1 MKQQVD
7 LFTPI
12 HKAIRAMLYQLGAE
26 LQSAGL
32 TDQKECKTMLD
43 KLENCLELLEEHA
56 RHEDEII
63 FPGIDQACP
72 GITMESHE
80 EHLAY
85 AHKVEAIRQTITDIR
100 HPLEGQSN
108 AHLIT
113 QLRFIFADFI
123 AFYLLHMNHEE
134 EALIKASI
142 DHLSPEEL
150 MNIRLKVQMDTSPE
164 RYTEWL
170 HWMLPAMD
178 LSELAPLFNQV
189 KQNAPDSVFRKFQ
202 FVGVSTI
209 PEDRWYRLN
218 ELVD

>member
-26 LQSAGL
+26 LQSADL
-32 TDQKECKTMLD
+32 TDQGECKTMLD

-72 GITMESHE
+72 GITHESHE
-80 EHLAY
+80 EHMAY
-85 AHKVEAIRQTITDIR
+85 THKVDAIREVITAIR
-100 HPLEGQSN
+100 NAQKGQSN
-108 AHLIT
+108 TRLTA

-142 DHLSPEEL
+142 DHLTPEEL
-150 MNIRLKVQMDTSPE
+150 MDIRLKVQMDTSPE

-209 PEDRWYRLN
+209 PEDRWSRLN